1 MSTAAITPG
10 ELWTREQLTTLLARR
25 FSPPAIA
32 GFLMASQRRAGEVR
46 RARPA
51 LARQARRWMA
61 TGAAAWVALAVAGA
75 EPWRRRL
82 RAGLA
87 WWGAGAAMLDWH
99 LGMVETADGRPRPLG
114 PADALTL
121 LRVWLVPVA
130 ADTPAPL
137 VVGVGAMSDVLDGV
151 LARATEPS
159 RLGRDLE
166 GLADACF
173 AAAALGGA
181 RRRGW
186 LGRGAAVAESTRLG
200 VGLAYALV
208 VYFGAA
214 EAPHARVL
222 RAGRVTTPV
231 RVAGMLAAGR
241 GRRRLADVL
250 LITGC
255 TWSVVELARAVD
267 ENRHG

>member
-1 MSTAAITPG
+1 MSAAAVTPG
-10 ELWTREQLTTLLARR
+10 ELWTREQLAALLSRG

-32 GFLMASQRRAGEVR
+32 RFLLASQRRASQVR

-61 TGAAAWVALAVAGA
+61 AGAAGWVALALAGV
-75 EPWRRRL
+75 EPWRRRQ

-87 WWGAGAAMLDWH
+87 WWGAGAVMLDWH
-99 LGMVETADGRPRPLG
+99 LGMVETPDGRPRPLG

-130 ADTPAPL
+130 ADTPAPI
-137 VVGVGAMSDVLDGV
+137 VVAVGALTDVLDGV
-151 LARATEPS
+151 VARATEPS

-173 AAAALGGA
+173 AAAALRGA

-186 LGRGAAVAESTRLG
+186 LGPGAAVAELARLG
-200 VGLAYALV
+200 VGFGYALV
-208 VYFGAA
+208 VYFGTA
-214 EAPHARVL
+214 EAPDARVI
-222 RAGRVTTPV
+222 RAGRVTAPV
-231 RVAGMLAAGR
+231 RVAGLLAAGR
-241 GRRRLADVL
+241 GRRRLADGLV
-250 LITGC
+250 ISGC
-255 TWSVVELARAVD
+255 ALSVAELAAAAGGS
-267 ENRHG
+267 RHG